1 MTKKNSLFRK
11 FHKNFT
17 ESNLEVYKKYRNTL
31 NRTTKLAK
39 ETYYKETIDSCGDF
53 PSLRVTLLVAFFF
66 HFLCS
71 VGDVIGFALHVSFS
85 LFQLVSNHHG
95 VCCISV
101 CLKFSLLKP

>member
-1 MTKKNSLFRK
+1 MIINHITKMKNVTWSTSKNFNSLSIFLLL
-11 FHKNFT
+11 T
-17 ESNLEVYKKYRNTL
+17 LLKKMC
-31 NRTTKLAK
+31 
-39 ETYYKETIDSCGDF
+39 SMCGDF

>member
-1 MTKKNSLFRK
+1 MHL
-11 FHKNFT
+11 
-17 ESNLEVYKKYRNTL
+17 LKYHFLIASIMAVASFSIAGYRTL
-31 NRTTKLAK
+31 PPYNVS
-39 ETYYKETIDSCGDF
+39 DCGDF

-101 CLKFSLLKP
+101 CLKFSLSKP